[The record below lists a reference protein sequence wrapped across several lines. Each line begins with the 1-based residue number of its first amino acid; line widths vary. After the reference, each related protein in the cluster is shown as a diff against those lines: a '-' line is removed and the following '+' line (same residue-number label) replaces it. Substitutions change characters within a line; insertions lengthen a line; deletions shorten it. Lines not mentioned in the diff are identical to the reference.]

1 MGGDLRYH
9 LHRWGAGATV
19 ALLRGRNHLPFFS
32 AYELPGRQTLPGA
45 AAPPPTP
52 SSPRAPSRKPV
63 VAELKSAFLADFLPV
78 DHLHEHQ
85 VPGFSWDQG
94 TPRDS
99 EAVLSTAVSMSQT
112 PDPFPAALEWEG
124 VLSVLFNLLL
134 VCIFVVCVHRLP

>member
-9 LHRWGAGATV
+9 LHRWGGWSHSCSAE
-19 ALLRGRNHLPFFS
+19 RRN
-32 AYELPGRQTLPGA
+32 ELPGRQTLPGA

-85 VPGFSWDQG
+85 VPGFSWD
-94 TPRDS
+94 
-99 EAVLSTAVSMSQT
+99 
-112 PDPFPAALEWEG
+112 
-124 VLSVLFNLLL
+124 
-134 VCIFVVCVHRLP
+134 